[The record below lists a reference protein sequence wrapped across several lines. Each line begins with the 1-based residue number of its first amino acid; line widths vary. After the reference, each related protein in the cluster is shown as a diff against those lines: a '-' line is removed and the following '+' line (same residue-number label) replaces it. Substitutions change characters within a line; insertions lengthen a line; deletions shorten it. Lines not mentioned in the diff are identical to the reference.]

1 MEAKPVELL
10 FLPSPDDYQ
19 PPKKLKSTL
28 PCTTPSGH
36 KSNHDQRPAYT
47 SPGHH
52 GLKLS
57 LRRSDLPRAL
67 GKHPT
72 EPFTSFSVFACHV
85 VVMCNLA
92 FVPHLFFSRSLPPCC
107 RLSRCATVVL
117 SSSSSAASCLARY
130 RATRLRTRMRPRPAP
145 PSART
150 GVARDRS
157 RRYRHAAPH
166 RPMSSPPGPWLR
178 Q

>member
-10 FLPSPDDYQ
+10 FLPSPDDYP

-36 KSNHDQRPAYT
+36 KSNHDQWLACT
-47 SPGHH
+47 ATGHH

-92 FVPHLFFSRSLPPCC
+92 FVSHPFFSELAA
-107 RLSRCATVVL
+107 LL
-117 SSSSSAASCLARY
+117 SSLSLRHRCLVIVVQCRVVPSALPRYAPTRAHVSASSA
-130 RATRLRTRMRPRPAP
+130 P
-145 PSART
+145 
-150 GVARDRS
+150 
-157 RRYRHAAPH
+157 
-166 RPMSSPPGPWLR
+166 
-178 Q
+178 

>member
-92 FVPHLFFSRSLPPCC
+92 FVPHPFFPELAA
-107 RLSRCATVVL
+107 LL
-117 SSSSSAASCLARY
+117 SSLSLRHHCLVIVLQCHVVPSALPRYAPTRAHASASSA
-130 RATRLRTRMRPRPAP
+130 P
-145 PSART
+145 
-150 GVARDRS
+150 
-157 RRYRHAAPH
+157 
-166 RPMSSPPGPWLR
+166 
-178 Q
+178 